1 MSERGTAATRNVL
14 FVLYAGRSQA
24 VEVARE
30 VAQGLIA
37 NGIHVSCTDDD
48 ATLLNLPQVSS
59 SNDAH
64 GCELV
69 VVFGGD
75 GTILR
80 AIEVARPADVPIL
93 GVNLGHVGF
102 LAEAEAE
109 DITAVVNAIVDHTW
123 QVEQRLT
130 LGVHVHGPEQQEWTT
145 WALNEV
151 VIGKDARERMIDL
164 HVSVDE
170 HALSEWSADGLM
182 CATPTGSTA
191 YAFSAGGPI
200 VWPEVEAMLLVPISA
215 HALFARPLVVAP
227 DSRVDVTVASG
238 PAIITADGRRS
249 IEVST
254 GTEITVVRHPQDTK
268 FARLHPKP
276 FTERLVAKFELP
288 VQGWGA

>member
-1 MSERGTAATRNVL
+1 MSRQDLQGGRKVL
-14 FVLYAGRSQA
+14 FVLYSGRQQA
-24 VEVARE
+24 VDAARE
-30 VAQGLIA
+30 VASGLIA
-37 NGIHVSCTDDD
+37 QGIEVSCTHDD
-48 ATLLNLPQVSS
+48 ASVINLPDVKS

-64 GCELV
+64 GHELV

-80 AIEVARPADVPIL
+80 AIEVARPADVPVL

-102 LAEAEAE
+102 LAEADAE
-109 DITAVVNAIVDHTW
+109 DIRAVVNAIVDHTW
-123 QVEQRLT
+123 QVEERLT
-130 LGVHVHGPEQQEWTT
+130 LGIHVHGPEMQEWST
-145 WALNEV
+145 WALNEI

-182 CATPTGSTA
+182 VATPTGSTA

-215 HALFARPLVVAP
+215 HALFARPSVIAP
-227 DSRVDVTVASG
+227 SSKVDITVASG
-238 PAIITADGRRS
+238 PAIITADGRRN

-254 GTEITVVRHPQDTK
+254 GTEITVVRHSQNTK